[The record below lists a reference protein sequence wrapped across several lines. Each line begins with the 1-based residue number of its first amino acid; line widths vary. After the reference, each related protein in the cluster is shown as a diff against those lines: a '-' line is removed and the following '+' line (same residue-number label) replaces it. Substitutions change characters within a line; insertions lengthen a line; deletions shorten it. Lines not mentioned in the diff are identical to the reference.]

1 MRRATMLVAA
11 IAVMVALFAAAA
23 YAAQIDGTQF
33 RDLLFESQRDDT
45 INGGDG
51 NDSLKAQAYIWDED
65 ELRGNSGNDLLR
77 ADDGDGLDTLNG
89 GAGDEDLCIGD
100 AGDEFIDCEPRPQ

>member
-1 MRRATMLVAA
+1 MMLVAA

-23 YAAQIDGTQF
+23 YAANIDGTEL

-45 INGGDG
+45 VNGRAG
-51 NDSLKAQAYIWDED
+51 NDSLKAQEFVWDED
-65 ELRGNSGNDLLR
+65 ELRGNSGNDLLN
-77 ADDGDGLDTLNG
+77 AADGDGLDVLNG